1 MCKGSDFPCSDSLQ
15 RAPGHGAAGGKRRE
29 LIGEWCY
36 RPPGGEA
43 FTDVVVRVGH
53 FIHDLERA
61 APGRRV
67 LVVAHDG

>member
-1 MCKGSDFPCSDSLQ
+1 MKAPIFPARTGCS
-15 RAPGHGAAGGKRRE
+15 APQGTAPQEADRRE